1 MTPRLP
7 IDIRNQLLPSGRL
20 TVSSGTTNAR
30 ERDARRESLVALIER
45 GADGLRLI
53 LALKA
58 RKVSVEALHRAVLAD
73 RLGLRPLDPDALLA
87 APAPKKS
94 APKPLMLGAQVDR
107 FLQKVRG
114 TSPKVAST
122 AAGYEGLLRGMEA
135 AFGVVR
141 KGRKIVRDVEMG
153 SITAQ
158 QAEEWLLGPH
168 ETNGGRP
175 WMPNTQKVARATAR
189 QVWAMAIREDE
200 HRAERHGAPRTLS
213 KNIWEGIKAARVRK
227 TRVVFLTRPEAA
239 RLLRA
244 VKGRPLA
251 LWVALGLYAGLRAGE
266 AANLRP
272 DVDVDLV
279 RGVLRIQSREG
290 EFPWLTKTDNS
301 VRDVPIHPALARF
314 IRAHIRHGYAGAR
327 YLIHPAGR
335 DVPLHKNTRQ
345 LWTRTAFEAAG
356 IRYGR
361 AGDAMTF
368 HTLRHTMVSYLV
380 QKDVQLKKIA
390 MLVGD
395 TTSMIDE
402 TYAHLLPGDLDAVIR
417 KL

>member
-7 IDIRNQLLPSGRL
+7 IDIRNRLLPGGRL
-20 TVSSGTTNAR
+20 SVSSGTTDAK
-30 ERDARRESLVALIER
+30 ERDARRESLLALIER

-53 LALKA
+53 SALKA
-58 RKVSVEALHRAVLAD
+58 RKISILTLHRAVLAD
-73 RLGLRPLDPDALLA
+73 RLGLKPLDPDAIQS
-87 APAPKKS
+87 APLPRKT
-94 APKPLMLGAQVDR
+94 APKPLMLGQQVDR

-114 TSPKVAST
+114 TSPAIANT
-122 AAGYEGLLRGMEA
+122 ADSYEHNLRSLEGA
-135 AFGVVR
+135 LGVVR
-141 KGRKIVRDVEMG
+141 KGKRIIRDVEMG
-153 SITAQ
+153 NVTIQ

-168 ETNGGRP
+168 DTNNGRP
-175 WMPNTQKVARATAR
+175 WMPATQKRARAVAR

-200 HRAERHGAPRTLS
+200 HRSERQGVPRTLT
-213 KNIWEGIKAARVRK
+213 KNVWMNIRAARVRK

-251 LWVALGLYAGLRAGE
+251 LWVALGLYGGLRAGE

-272 DVDVDLV
+272 DVDVDLE
-279 RGVLRIQSREG
+279 RGVLRIQSRDG

-314 IRAHIRHGYAGAR
+314 IRAHVRNGYAGAR
-327 YLIHPAGR
+327 YLIHPAGK
-335 DVPLHKNTRQ
+335 DAPLHKNTRQ

-368 HTLRHTMVSYLV
+368 HTLRHSFVSWLV
-380 QKDVQLKKIA
+380 SQDVQLKKVA
-390 MLVGD
+390 LLVGD
-395 TTSMIDE
+395 TTAMIDA